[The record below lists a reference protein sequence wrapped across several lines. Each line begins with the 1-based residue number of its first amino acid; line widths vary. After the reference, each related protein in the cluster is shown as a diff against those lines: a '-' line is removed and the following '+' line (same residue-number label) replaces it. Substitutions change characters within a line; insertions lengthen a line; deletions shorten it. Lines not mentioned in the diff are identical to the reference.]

1 MCVVAYR
8 MTSTGASGLF
18 GRVGEFIAERET
30 FCSYV
35 ERMEMFFT
43 ANNIVETTGEGS
55 TQVNRVVAERK
66 RAIFLTEVGAEV
78 YSTVSNL
85 LAPVKP
91 KDTPFTEIVSALEKH
106 YNPKPLEIAQSF
118 HFGTRSQ
125 KLGESIGDYVLA
137 LKKLAIHCNYGEFLD
152 RALRDRLVCGLSN
165 PKIQNKLLKTEDLTF
180 EKVCRIAKAMEMAE
194 RNTQEFRIHPT
205 TSEGSQVNQL
215 TTKDIKN
222 NEQCFRCG
230 GKHSGQSC
238 KFKSAKCY
246 RCSKISH
253 LASVCRNKNETKKGA
268 VHNLHRSQTGS
279 EDELGVYSLYSLDTN
294 SPNSQGYSV
303 DMVINGKSCKMVV
316 DTAADYSIMPHSLYQ
331 EKFEDIPLTAS
342 KVVLWTYTG
351 ERLDVSGEMQCDV
364 VYKNKHYSLPVV
376 VVNYSGKP
384 TLLGTNW
391 LSQIKLA
398 WGEIFSVVSENKAS
412 SESQLRA
419 LLSKNNDLFSDSY
432 AGMTGLEAH
441 ITMKGDVKPIFVK
454 ARRVPYALKELVEK
468 ELDKLEKHGVIKK
481 TDKSSWASPIVVV
494 PKSDNTVRI
503 CGDYKATINQAV
515 EDDCHMFYPPLR
527 ICMLPLLVQR
537 YLANLTYPT
546 HTDS

>member
-1 MCVVAYR
+1 M
-8 MTSTGASGLF
+8 
-18 GRVGEFIAERET
+18 
-30 FCSYV
+30 
-35 ERMEMFFT
+35 
-43 ANNIVETTGEGS
+43 N
-55 TQVNRVVAERK
+55 
-66 RAIFLTEVGAEV
+66 
-78 YSTVSNL
+78 
-85 LAPVKP
+85 P

-118 HFGTRSQ
+118 HFGTRNQ

-165 PKIQNKLLKTEDLTF
+165 PKIQNKLLNTEDLTF
-180 EKVCRIAKAMEMAE
+180 EKAGRIAKAMEMAE

-230 GKHSGQSC
+230 GKHSGHSC

-246 RCSKISH
+246 RCSKIGH

-268 VHNLHRSQTGS
+268 VHNLHRSESGS

-316 DTAADYSIMPHSLYQ
+316 DTAEDYSIMPHSLYQ
-331 EKFEDIPLTAS
+331 EKSADIPLTAS

-351 ERLDVSGEMQCDV
+351 ERLDVSGEMRCDV

-376 VVNYSGKP
+376 VVVNYSGKP
-384 TLLGTNW
+384 TLLGKNW

-398 WGEIFSVVSENKAS
+398 WGEIFSVPSENKTS
-412 SESQLRA
+412 SESQLQA
-419 LLSKNNDLFSDSY
+419 LLSKNNDLFSDSS

-454 ARRVPYALKELVEK
+454 ARRVPYALKEQVEK

-494 PKSDNTVRI
+494 PKSDNAVRI
-503 CGDYKATINQAV
+503 CGD
-515 EDDCHMFYPPLR
+515 
-527 ICMLPLLVQR
+527 
-537 YLANLTYPT
+537 
-546 HTDS
+546 